1 MAARVGL
8 LLRVLPLLLWGGL
21 DAQRVGPELRREAEA
36 FLEKYGY
43 LSDQGPS
50 RPSSTQFSNA
60 IREFQWVSQLPISG
74 VLDPPTLHQMTRP
87 RCGVA
92 DTDSQMP
99 WTERV
104 SALFAGRW
112 AKMRRKKRFA
122 RQGRT
127 TGTSQPKAHVCEH
140 RHLNQNDAY
149 IDELSLCSIFQ
160 SKLHQAHLI
169 PSSICYV
176 WQLNHRHFLLY
187 LTKVVFI
194 RIDSFFIRIV
204 QQRCDSSISFML
216 AVVLL
221 SFLQSYGNTIHIPY
235 NLPT

>member
-1 MAARVGL
+1 MQGKVSTVKIWVGWNSPVARKAL
-8 LLRVLPLLLWGGL
+8 LNLRPGSVNN
-21 DAQRVGPELRREAEA
+21 
-36 FLEKYGY
+36 
-43 LSDQGPS
+43 LSS
-50 RPSSTQFSNA
+50 
-60 IREFQWVSQLPISG
+60 L
-74 VLDPPTLHQMTRP
+74 
-87 RCGVA
+87 
-92 DTDSQMP
+92 
-99 WTERV
+99 
-104 SALFAGRW
+104 
-112 AKMRRKKRFA
+112 
-122 RQGRT
+122 GRT

-176 WQLNHRHFLLY
+176 WQLNHHHFLLY